1 MKHPDAYVCVG
12 KLGDEYGRYD
22 QRVLN
27 TFLRNGEVLVLNIEN
42 YRENN
47 FVKYFEG

>member
-12 KLGDEYGRYD
+12 KFGDDYGRCD

-27 TFLRNGEVLVLNIEN
+27 TFLRNGEILVLNIEN

-47 FVKYFEG
+47 FVKYYEG